1 MPALTELMFQSAFHT
16 EFIMPA
22 CRAGWHVDTVV
33 HCGNS
38 SLVYDTSS
46 PEHSLESDSNTHDSM
61 GADLS

>member
-1 MPALTELMFQSAFHT
+1 MPALTELMLQSAFHT

-22 CRAGWHVDTVV
+22 CRAGGHVGIVAR
-33 HCGNS
+33 CGNS

-46 PEHSLESDSNTHDSM
+46 PERTLESDSKAHDSM